1 MKMTVMMID
10 NDVDFNNDNYVD
22 GIMMMV
28 HDDDYDDGGGM
39 RMMIMVLL

>member
-1 MKMTVMMID
+1 MKMTVMIID
-10 NDVDFNNDNYVD
+10 NDVHFNNDNYVD